1 MPTPVSL
8 ALRTPFDAAGLAGF
22 LAARAVP
29 GVESV
34 DDRTYRRGALALT
47 LHDDHVVLDTSR
59 RRPSDTEVAGARRL
73 LDLDADPEPIGA
85 ALAADPALAA
95 LVAAAPGLRV
105 PGAWDG
111 FEVAVRAVV
120 GQQVTVAAARTL
132 LGRLVTRCEVA
143 GRFPTPAELLAADL
157 DAMGMPGSRVATLR
171 AVAAATLAGDV
182 VLDGDAPAADVVAA
196 LRGCEASGRGRRAT
210 SRCERCA
217 TRMPSRSA
225 TPVCA
230 PQRGGSAYR
239 STMPPCSN
247 GPSGGGRGG
256 RTPPC
261 TCGAPSQIT
270 PRPSHR
276 RIELDRIALGQHVDG
291 RRRREH
297 DGTAV
302 AGPRHGRVVPGG
314 RPADGAVADDDR
326 W

>member
-196 LRGCEASGRGRRAT
+196 LRAVRGVGPWTAS
-210 SRCERCA
+210 
-217 TRMPSRSA
+217 
-225 TPVCA
+225 
-230 PQRGGSAYR
+230 Y
-239 STMPPCSN
+239 
-247 GPSGGGRGG
+247 
-256 RTPPC
+256 
-261 TCGAPSQIT
+261 
-270 PRPSHR
+270 
-276 RIELDRIALGQHVDG
+276 IALRALRDPDAFPIGDAGLRAAARRLGLPVDDAALLERAERWRPWRAYATVHLWRSLTDHPTSVTPTDRAG
-291 RRRREH
+291 PDSPGPARRRSP
-297 DGTAV
+297 TA
-302 AGPRHGRVVPGG
+302 
-314 RPADGAVADDDR
+314 
-326 W
+326 